1 MPCMD
6 DWLIFGELVFE
17 RYLKRQGYA
26 VNYDWLG
33 TWSLVVTG
41 ISLRRSL

>member
-1 MPCMD
+1 MD

-17 RYLKRQGYA
+17 VERCLQRQGYA
-26 VNYDWLG
+26 ANYDWLA

-41 ISLRRSL
+41 ISLGRSL